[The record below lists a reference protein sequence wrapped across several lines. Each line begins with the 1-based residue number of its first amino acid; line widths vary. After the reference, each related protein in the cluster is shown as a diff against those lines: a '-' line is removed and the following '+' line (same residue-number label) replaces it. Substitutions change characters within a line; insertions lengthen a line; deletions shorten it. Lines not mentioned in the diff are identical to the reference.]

1 MGLHFLAKRLVFT
14 CAIFLLST
22 TFISAALPKATTLV
36 APMGIGYNIGN
47 TMEVP
52 NDLTAWGNT
61 LPTEKLIDSIK
72 AAGFNTVRI
81 PTAWYTHSDTT
92 TNTIN
97 AGWLDTIQ
105 TIVDY
110 CIANDMYVILN
121 SHWDTGWLEDNVFD
135 GAHPDRNN
143 DPTTTDSSVIR
154 QRQYDYWVQIAEK
167 FKTYDEHLL
176 FAGANEPGVNDPR
189 GSGSEY
195 PENGQY
201 AFEEDRM
208 KILQAYHQA
217 FIDAVR
223 GTGENNATR
232 TLIIQTPRTEFS
244 KADLLQSHMPTDPA
258 GAGYLMA
265 EIHFYPYQFTL
276 MEEDASWGSAFYY
289 WGAEN
294 HPTDTERNSSWGGP
308 AYVDSVFSLMK
319 DKFTSQD
326 IPVVVGE
333 FGAIKRLNAVSGEN
347 LARHLRSRA
356 LFYGKVAQSAK
367 SNGLIPVLWDTGHE
381 GDKNM
386 TVIRRQSSENEVGQI
401 TDYEVLNAMREAY
414 DLDTLEGN
422 SIDSLVAL
430 SLDNTN
436 KSVSVDYNYTENSED
451 YSSLRVPSTSS
462 DLSEYTGMEI
472 RAYVSGNTEGSG
484 FFSMDLA
491 VMTGSEW
498 DWTDAHFGTL
508 AYDEWK
514 DYRFTFTSNETEED
528 KDNQVLYLTDASSV
542 NAFVIQSYLS
552 NFSGN
557 VQIDHI
563 LLLKADGS
571 KDTLES
577 FQKLVPET
585 EGAITST
592 SLVPTVGGPS
602 SVISNPPGLASG
614 IRVSLSGRQLVA
626 SFVSTTSGNASVVL
640 MNALGQPIA
649 QKQFNAS
656 LGQNE
661 ITLQANYSGL
671 GILVVQQGSV
681 QKTARIML
689 K

>member
-1 MGLHFLAKRLVFT
+1 
-14 CAIFLLST
+14 
-22 TFISAALPKATTLV
+22 
-36 APMGIGYNIGN
+36 
-47 TMEVP
+47 MEVP

-61 LPTEKLIDSIK
+61 LPTERLIDSVK

-81 PTAWYTHSDTT
+81 PAAWYTHSDTT

-105 TIVDY
+105 MVVDY

-121 SHWDTGWLEDNVFD
+121 SHWDTGWLEDNVFSGD
-135 GAHPDRNN
+135 HPDRNN
-143 DPTTTDSSVIR
+143 QTTTTDSSVVR
-154 QRQYDYWVQIAEK
+154 QRQYDYWTQIAEK
-167 FKTYDEHLL
+167 FKGYDEHLL
-176 FAGANEPGVNDPR
+176 FAGANEPGVNDAR
-189 GSGSEY
+189 GSGPEY

-208 KILQAYHQA
+208 GILQAYHQA

-223 GTGENNATR
+223 ATGENNSTR
-232 TLIIQTPRTEFS
+232 TLIVQVPRTEFE
-244 KADLLQSHMPTDPA
+244 KADLLKSHMPVDPA

-265 EIHFYPYQFTL
+265 EIHFYPYQFAL

-289 WGAEN
+289 WGSEN

-308 AYVDSVFSLMK
+308 SYVDSVFTLMK
-319 DKFTSQD
+319 DKFTSQE
-326 IPVVVGE
+326 IPVVLGE
-333 FGAIKRLNAVSGEN
+333 FGAIKRLNAVSGDN

-367 SNGLIPVLWDTGHE
+367 TNGLIPVIWDTGHE

-386 TVIRRQSSENEVGQI
+386 TVIRRQSSESEVGQI
-401 TDYEVLNAMREAY
+401 VDYEVLNAMREAY
-414 DLDTLEGN
+414 GLDTLEGN

-436 KSVSVDYNYTENSED
+436 KSVSVDYDYTENSED
-451 YSSLRVPSTSS
+451 YSVIRVPSPSS
-462 DLSEYTGMEI
+462 DLTGYTGISI
-472 RAYVSGNTEGSG
+472 RAYVSGSTAGG

-491 VMTGSEW
+491 VMTGSTW

-508 AYDEWK
+508 AYDQWK
-514 DYRFTFTSNETEED
+514 DYTFTFTSNEAEED

-542 NAFVIQSYLS
+542 NAFVIQSYMS
-552 NFSGN
+552 NFTGN
-557 VQIDHI
+557 VQVDHI

-577 FQKLVPET
+577 FNKMIPET

-592 SLVPTVGGPS
+592 SLVPTSGAPTS
-602 SVISNPPGLASG
+602 ILANRADLSTG
-614 IRVSLSGRQLVA
+614 VRVSMQGELLVA
-626 SFVSTTSGNASVVL
+626 SFMSTTTGNTSVVL

-649 QKQFNAS
+649 RESFNAS
-656 LGQNE
+656 YGQNS
-661 ITLQANYSGL
+661 ISLQTNYTGF
-671 GILVVQQGSV
+671 GILVIDQGSV
-681 QKTARIML
+681 QKAVRVLL